1 MKQIATVTLI
11 VAHNVLTPEPED
23 RHEPAT
29 TLELITDLLE
39 ECYDTDVDILHAEAQ
54 PMMLRHDGPPDL
66 DLDRRRRA
74 MEARLAEERAE
85 RNAIRLAQQAEVE
98 QS

>member
-1 MKQIATVTLI
+1 MKQLAKVTLI

-23 RHEPAT
+23 RHEPAS

-39 ECYDTDVDILHAEAQ
+39 ESYDAELDIIHAEAQ
-54 PMMLRHDGPPDL
+54 PMMLRHDGPADEDL
-66 DLDRRRRA
+66 NRRRRA

-98 QS
+98 ES